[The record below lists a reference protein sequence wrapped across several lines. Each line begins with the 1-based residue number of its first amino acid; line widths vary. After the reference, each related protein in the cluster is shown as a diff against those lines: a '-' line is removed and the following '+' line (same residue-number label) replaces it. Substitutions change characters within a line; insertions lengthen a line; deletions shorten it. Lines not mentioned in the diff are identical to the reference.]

1 MSEYFWAEGNLL
13 GNYLYFEADTGR
25 IIGEVSRVGMSGERS
40 SASCYINP
48 REPQY
53 VLGQYINS
61 KTAKKAIE
69 KHIYQ
74 HNMIIDG
81 NLLE

>member
-1 MSEYFWAEGNLL
+1 MSEYDWQEGNSI
-13 GNYLYFEADTGR
+13 GNYLFYETDTGR

-48 REPQY
+48 REPQF

-61 KTAKKAIE
+61 KTAKRAVE
-69 KHIYQ
+69 RHINQ